1 MEYTNTA
8 QWEKKCYESH
18 KPLPVG
24 QYLIYGGSASWPVVK
39 DADVYVSLQDGST
52 CGFVSDPWDQAQVIE
67 VNHYIPDGKVP
78 VDAVRFR
85 KLVEWVCNQLQS
97 GKKVHVG
104 CIGGHGR
111 TGLLLAAVVAH
122 LTGEKDAIAYVR
134 KHYCPRAVESSAQ
147 VKFLGEHFGV
157 LPASGYKENLFVPAK
172 KGSSNHPLYDGM
184 GKLGYDGAGKAG
196 YNHYAS
202 GSIRPADKPKQP
214 TSLFLPIYEKVSNAQ
229 VPAPATTGLVL
240 TPIQSKRNLWRK

>member
-111 TGLLLAAVVAH
+111 TGL
-122 LTGEKDAIAYVR
+122 
-134 KHYCPRAVESSAQ
+134 
-147 VKFLGEHFGV
+147 
-157 LPASGYKENLFVPAK
+157 
-172 KGSSNHPLYDGM
+172 
-184 GKLGYDGAGKAG
+184 
-196 YNHYAS
+196 HYAS